1 MRALFSIPLTL
12 VPLLVYAV
20 LATGPA
26 GLAALDGVLFSQ
38 AMLSGGTVIVTQG
51 HAVVAIAIATLFLEV
66 VKATRTGFAPVLDHV
81 LSVLTAMAALVAF
94 IVWPPAGKR
103 VVCAFGACCAYRRS
117 GWLLDQPE
125 CRPPGCRDLTR
136 RVLLRRHSIAC
147 AWPDPENRPHFSGP
161 CVSPAGMSRSHPAG
175 PSKATFHR
183 LRMA

>member
-38 AMLSGGTVIVTQG
+38 DMLSGGTVIVTQG

-94 IVWPPAGKR
+94 IVWPPAASGLFALL
-103 VVCAFGACCAYRRS
+103 VLVALIDVLAGFWISLNVARRDVAIS
-117 GWLLDQPE
+117 
-125 CRPPGCRDLTR
+125 PGG
-136 RVLLRRHSIAC
+136 S
-147 AWPDPENRPHFSGP
+147 F
-161 CVSPAGMSRSHPAG
+161 
-175 PSKATFHR
+175 
-183 LRMA
+183 